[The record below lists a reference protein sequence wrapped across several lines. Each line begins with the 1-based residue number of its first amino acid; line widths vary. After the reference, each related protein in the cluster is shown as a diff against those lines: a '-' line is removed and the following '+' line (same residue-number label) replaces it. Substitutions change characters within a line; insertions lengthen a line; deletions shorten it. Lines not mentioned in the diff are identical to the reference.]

1 MYIRTSAI
9 FLAARVLASSEIIEQ
24 SSNTIEQVVPEKV
37 TSTEQP
43 STTTEEVVNET
54 VFSAEEPLRVSETG
68 RAGKRLGMYTWSNKL
83 WRDGARSLVDF
94 FASPDGQEWG
104 RGDVT
109 INIGDHSSPHKI
121 SNKEQIVPF
130 IQAYRAAS
138 GNYES
143 VVWLSYGDT
152 VSKEGW
158 KMEAFTRVFFDWIQR
173 IPADVAVTL
182 GTIGLSYDIEKMP
195 AASTESGLILA
206 QALKAKSPFPAG
218 KLLIQHTIEGKR
230 NPDGTHFVM
239 KHADSALVMIYR
251 NYMTSEYYSQ
261 TSNLLNRAKFFL
273 KEQCVRCLDDAYAT
287 ENYKAKM
294 TLMVEASC
302 RAKDYCAKL
311 SFCAYGRP
319 GEGAFYLWDTL
330 MQLQSALLSSLMTP
344 AQFERLMNPVTTYA
358 VHDWKCMCPYSYFFV
373 IIRVLDFQCFEPMT
387 YGLSTGHCD
396 EYPALAAQ
404 CRTTLGLRPDKGI

>member
-1 MYIRTSAI
+1 MYILSSAI
-9 FLAARVLASSEIIEQ
+9 FLAARVLASS
-24 SSNTIEQVVPEKV
+24 K
-37 TSTEQP
+37 TSEQP
-43 STTTEEVVNET
+43 STTTEEVVPD
-54 VFSAEEPLRVSETG
+54 VVASAEEPLHVSGTG
-68 RAGKRLGMYTWSNKL
+68 CTGKRLGMYTWSNKL
-83 WRDGARSLVDF
+83 WRDGARTLVDF

-104 RGDVT
+104 CGDVT
-109 INIGDHSSPHKI
+109 INIGDHTSPRKI
-121 SNKEQIVPF
+121 SKKEQIVPF

-143 VVWLSYGDT
+143 VVWMSYGDT
-152 VSKEGW
+152 DSTKLDDKGW
-158 KMEAFTRVFFDWIQR
+158 RMETFTRVFFEWIKT

-206 QALKAKSPFPAG
+206 QALKAESPFPAG

-239 KHADSALVMIYR
+239 MHADSALVMIYR

-261 TSNLLNRAKFFL
+261 SSNLLNRASFFL
-273 KEQCVRCLDDAYAT
+273 KEQCVRCLDDEYAT
-287 ENYKAKM
+287 ANYKAKM
-294 TLMVEASC
+294 TFMVEASC

-330 MQLQSALLSSLMTP
+330 MQLQTALVSSLMTP
-344 AQFERLMNPVTTYA
+344 VQFERLMNPVTTYA
-358 VHDWKCMCPYSYFFV
+358 VHDWKCMSNTFFV
-373 IIRVLDFQCFEPMT
+373 IIRFVDFQCFEPMT
-387 YGLSTGHCD
+387 YGSATGQCD

-404 CRTTLGLRPDKGI
+404 CRATRGLRPDKEI